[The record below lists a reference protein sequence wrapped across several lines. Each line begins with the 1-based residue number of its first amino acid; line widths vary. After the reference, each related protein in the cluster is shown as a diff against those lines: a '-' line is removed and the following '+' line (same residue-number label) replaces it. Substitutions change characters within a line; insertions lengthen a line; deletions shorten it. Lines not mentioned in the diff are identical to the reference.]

1 MMRTLLMG
9 QAAVFVAD
17 AVALGRLS
25 VWTGLFVMAV
35 LFLLGT
41 PVKRWDE

>member
-25 VWTGLFVMAV
+25 VWTGLFTMAV

-41 PVKRWDE
+41 PIKRWGE

>member
-17 AVALGRLS
+17 AVALGRLN
-25 VWTGLFVMAV
+25 VWIGLIVMAV
-35 LFLLGT
+35 LFST
-41 PVKRWDE
+41 MARAIKMK